1 MKKKEY
7 NEELYKLQVELV
19 KFQKEVIKKNL
30 KVCIIFEGR
39 DAAGKDGMIKR
50 FTEHLSPRDARVVA
64 LGKPSDID
72 KKSWYFQRYVP
83 ELPIGGEMIFFN
95 RSWYNRAG
103 VEKVMNFCTQK
114 EYDSFMKE
122 VGNFE
127 HLLVNAEIIFIK
139 YYLDISKEEQ
149 EKRLKERKKDPL
161 KQWKLSPI
169 DEQAQKHWEEYSQ
182 ARDEMFNKTSFVFA
196 PWYIVHSDDKRTA
209 RINTLKHFLSQ
220 VDYKRKNK
228 EYLQFSHEVV
238 CLFDDACYKKGLI
251 YR

>member
-83 ELPIGGEMIFFN
+83 ELPIGGEMVFFN

>member
-1 MKKKEY
+1 MTKKEY
-7 NEELYKLQVELV
+7 KQELYNLQVELV
-19 KFQKEVIKKNL
+19 KFQKEVIAKDL
-30 KVCIIFEGR
+30 KVCVIFEGR

-83 ELPIGGEMIFFN
+83 KLPVGGEMVFFN

-114 EYDSFMKE
+114 EYESFMQE

-127 HLLVNAEIIFIK
+127 HLLVNSEMIFIK

-149 EKRLKERKKDPL
+149 VKRLQERKKDPL

-169 DEQAQKHWEEYSQ
+169 DEQAQKYYKDYSQ
-182 ARDEMFNKTSFVFA
+182 ARDAMFNRTSFVFA
-196 PWYIVHSDDKRTA
+196 PWYIVHSDDKKVA

-220 VDYKRKNK
+220 VKYKDKN
-228 EYLQFSHEVV
+228 EEFLRYDHNTV
-238 CLFDDACYKKGLI
+238 CLFDNICYEKGLI
-251 YR
+251 YK

>member
-1 MKKKEY
+1 MTKEEY
-7 NEELYKLQVELV
+7 KEELYNLQVELV
-19 KFQKEVIKKNL
+19 KFQKEVIAKDL
-30 KVCIIFEGR
+30 KVCIILEGR
-39 DAAGKDGMIKR
+39 DSAGKDGMIKR
-50 FTEHLSPRDARVVA
+50 FIEHLSPRDARVVA
-64 LGKPSDID
+64 LGTPSDRD
-72 KKSWYFQRYVP
+72 KKSWYFQRFAP
-83 ELPIGGEMIFFN
+83 ELPVGGEMVFFN

-114 EYDSFMKE
+114 EYENFMKE
-122 VGNFE
+122 VENFE
-127 HLLVNAEIIFIK
+127 YLLVNSEMIFIK

-149 EKRLKERKKDPL
+149 AKRLQERKKDPL

-169 DEQAQKHWEEYSQ
+169 DAQAQKYWKEYSQ

-196 PWYIVHSDDKRTA
+196 PWHIVHSDDKRTA

-220 VDYKRKNK
+220 VHYKGKNK

-238 CLFDDACYKKGLI
+238 CLFDDACYEKGLI